1 MEGVGLVSFFCE
13 YEEDEFW
20 AGDSGFGGFLMD
32 DLGRGIT
39 GGVLLRGRMCEMYVG
54 GAVAVGL
61 FKGFCLFGML

>member
-39 GGVLLRGRMCEMYVG
+39 GG
-54 GAVAVGL
+54 GAAERKNV
-61 FKGFCLFGML
+61 

>member
-1 MEGVGLVSFFCE
+1 MCLPGHLSFLHRVFKDMRDWMEGVGLVSFFCE

-39 GGVLLRGRMCEMYVG
+39 GG
-54 GAVAVGL
+54 GAAERKNV
-61 FKGFCLFGML
+61 